1 MYITDNKNK
10 GNLQLTN
17 KQVYTVAFFCKGF
30 FFLKSAS
37 FYNSLYSTRKKER
50 VDKIF
55 SWKFVEKKYLIGK
68 SVFKIK
74 FYLSVL

>member
-30 FFLKSAS
+30 FFLKKV
-37 FYNSLYSTRKKER
+37 LLSTIVFTPRETKKELT
-50 VDKIF
+50 K
-55 SWKFVEKKYLIGK
+55 SLVENLLKKSI
-68 SVFKIK
+68 
-74 FYLSVL
+74 